1 MPGRQSPGSGAPVMQ
16 QGDGVGDADG
26 RSSVGRRCVLAGL
39 VLAAGATVL
48 RPAASHAASTVRV
61 GFRPVA
67 PLVEESG
74 GGVTGLEVDIVTTAL
89 AQSGFQ
95 VQPYLGPHVRLVA
108 AVERGDIDGLAPL
121 VGSIPGVLPT
131 EPYLRY
137 RNVALSLSV
146 RGLTIRT
153 PADLRGLRV
162 MVFQRAE
169 QALGADIMA
178 VIRDTPG
185 YREEP
190 KQDQMLLAL
199 LSGRCDVVIGDRRIL
214 QHQIGRARAQLHSSE
229 PLAEHDLFP
238 VRDYPAGFRSPA
250 LVDAF
255 NAGLAALRADG
266 RYDALLAHHTVG

>member
-1 MPGRQSPGSGAPVMQ
+1 M
-16 QGDGVGDADG
+16 
-26 RSSVGRRCVLAGL
+26 
-39 VLAAGATVL
+39 L

-74 GGVTGLEVDIVTTAL
+74 GGVTGLEVDIITTAL
-89 AQSGFQ
+89 AHGGFQ
-95 VQPYLGPHVRLVA
+95 VQPYLGPHARLAA

-137 RNVALSLSV
+137 RNVALSLAA

-162 MVFQRAE
+162 IVFQRAE
-169 QALGADIMA
+169 QALGADIIA
-178 VIRDTPG
+178 TIRDTPG
-185 YREEP
+185 YREEA
-190 KQDQMLLAL
+190 KQDQMLFAL

-214 QHQIGRARAQLHSSE
+214 QHQIERARAQVHSRE
-229 PLAEHDLFP
+229 PVVEHDLFP
-238 VRDYPAGFRSPA
+238 VRDYPAGFRTPA

-255 NAGLAALRADG
+255 NAGLAAMRADG
-266 RYDALLAHHTVG
+266 RYDTLLAHHPVG